1 MSLVTNPADKEPV
14 ITIDGPSGA
23 GKGTAAA
30 AIAER
35 LGFHL
40 LDSGAVYRVAALHA
54 IRNMAD
60 LSDEQSVLA
69 TFATMRTSFEPKG
82 LDGVSVKLNDENVS
96 LNIRTEKAGNAAS
109 QIAVMPLVRESLLDE
124 QRAFRQS
131 PGLVADGRDMGTV
144 VFPDAQLKVFLTAS
158 PEERAIR
165 RAKQLKDKGIT
176 ANIADLVREIGER
189 DDRDASRQHSPLI
202 PAADALSI
210 ESSALGID
218 EVVERIFEVW
228 QTRAK

>member
-1 MSLVTNPADKEPV
+1 MSLVIKPVDKEPV

-176 ANIADLVREIGER
+176 ASIADLVREIGER

>member
-1 MSLVTNPADKEPV
+1 MCSQATSSAAPV

-30 AIAER
+30 AIAKR

-54 IRNMAD
+54 LRKMAD

-69 TFATMRTSFEPKG
+69 AITDMRATFVPQG
-82 LDGVSVKLNDENVS
+82 LDGVSVTLNDEDVT
-96 LNIRTEKAGNAAS
+96 LNIRTEKAGNTAS

-144 VFPDAQLKVFLTAS
+144 VFADAQLKVFLTAS
-158 PEERAIR
+158 PEKRARR

-176 ANIADLVREIGER
+176 ANIPDLVREIGER
-189 DDRDASRQHSPLI
+189 DERDASRSHSPLV
-202 PAADALSI
+202 PASDAVSI
-210 ESSALGID
+210 DSSALNAD
-218 EVVERIFEVW
+218 EVIDHIVQAW
-228 QTRAK
+228 QTRTS